1 MGLAAAVSDDGAREL
16 LAAFYARHWRRLWAF
31 LVRMGAEPALAQDI
45 AQEAFTRWALSPA
58 AGWDEHRARAYLYTI
73 AHRQLIDQSRRA
85 RRDMALAADLDIGP
99 VEADFPLAGAW
110 ARLAPKERTLLWLA
124 YAEEFSHEE
133 IGRITGLATASVKV
147 MLSRARDKARA
158 LLGGGEE

>member
-1 MGLAAAVSDDGAREL
+1 MGPAAAVNGDAAREP

-45 AQEAFTRWALSPA
+45 AQDAFARWALSPA
-58 AGWDEHRARAYLYTI
+58 PGWDEPRARAYLYRI
-73 AHRQLIDQSRRA
+73 AHRQLIDQR
-85 RRDMALAADLDIGP
+85 RRDHRYTTIAEDVQAISAGS
-99 VEADFPLAGAW
+99 DFPLAGAW

-133 IGRITGLATASVKV
+133 IGRITGLATTSVKV

-158 LLGGGEE
+158 TLGGGEG